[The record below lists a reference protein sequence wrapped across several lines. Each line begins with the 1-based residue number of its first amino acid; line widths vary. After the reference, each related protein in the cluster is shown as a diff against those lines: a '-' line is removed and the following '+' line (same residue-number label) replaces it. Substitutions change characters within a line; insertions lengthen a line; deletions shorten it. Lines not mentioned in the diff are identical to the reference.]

1 MGFKDIVREDIQK
14 IFIVPEEFG
23 AVHQINDRRIP
34 IVIDDNEMI
43 EREKRTPMMD
53 GAEGI
58 YKRQLLFY
66 VAASEFG
73 PLPAV
78 GRTLTLDGRPY
89 QITDAINED
98 GIYSI
103 SLKAVRA
110 T

>member
-1 MGFKDIVREDIQK
+1 MGFKDIVREDIRN
-14 IFIVPEEFG
+14 IFLDTEEFG
-23 AVHQINDRRIP
+23 TPHLINDRKIP

-43 EREKRTPMMD
+43 EREKRSTGTD
-53 GAEGI
+53 SAEGI
-58 YKRQLLFY
+58 YKRQILFY

-78 GRTLTLDGRPY
+78 GRRLTLDGRPY

-98 GIYSI
+98 GLYSI

>member
-1 MGFKDIVREDIQK
+1 MGFKDIVREDIRN
-14 IFIVPEEFG
+14 IFLDTEEFG
-23 AVHQINDRRIP
+23 TPHLINDRKIP

-43 EREKRTPMMD
+43 EREKRSTGTD
-53 GAEGI
+53 SAEGI
-58 YKRQLLFY
+58 YKRQILFY

-73 PLPAV
+73 P
-78 GRTLTLDGRPY
+78 LTLDGRPY

-98 GIYSI
+98 GLYSI

>member
-1 MGFKDIVREDIQK
+1 MGFKDIVREDIHRT
-14 IFIVPEEFG
+14 FLDPEEFG
-23 AVHQINDRRIP
+23 AMHQINGKSIQ

-43 EREKRTPMMD
+43 EREKRTPMAD

-58 YKRQLLFY
+58 YKRQMLFY
-66 VAASEFG
+66 VASSEFG

-78 GRTLTLDGRPY
+78 GRILTLDGRPY